1 MLVKSANLTFR
12 QIVRSA
18 NREGGEQ
25 SYALLPETFSHSTTH
40 SKFRLTRK
48 FLEHTYAP

>member
-12 QIVRSA
+12 QIVKSA

-25 SYALLPETFSHSTTH
+25 SYALRFTHYAHETFSHSTTH
-40 SKFRLTRK
+40 LKFRLT
-48 FLEHTYAP
+48 